1 MPRDLVE
8 KRGRG
13 RGGAGLWASPG
24 QGSPSQKRGPPR
36 TFGGRPGGRWRRV
49 GVSCRGAHTPV
60 QRRGGR
66 QPRAKQRGNLWG
78 GGQGTG
84 GEERLPGGA
93 ASLGGSEGLPCSSAS
108 PCIVP
113 AGWQGQVGVG
123 PGAQSRGP
131 ARPAPCLSPFA
142 HGPRLSP
149 ARLPAATRPRVVLCT
164 APGRED
170 GVTRRRGQAWGHSCR
185 VCCETLTVGEL
196 WGLGSGA

>member
-1 MPRDLVE
+1 MSGSPHPSSKERWE
-8 KRGRG
+8 AAPGKTKRKPLGR
-13 RGGAGLWASPG
+13 RGGALAEKKGCL
-24 QGSPSQKRGPPR
+24 
-36 TFGGRPGGRWRRV
+36 
-49 GVSCRGAHTPV
+49 GVLPA
-60 QRRGGR
+60 
-66 QPRAKQRGNLWG
+66 WG
-78 GGQGTG
+78 C
-84 GEERLPGGA
+84 
-93 ASLGGSEGLPCSSAS
+93 SEGLPCSSAS
-108 PCIVP
+108 LCIVP

-149 ARLPAATRPRVVLCT
+149 ARLPAATCPRVVLCT
-164 APGRED
+164 APGQEG